1 MSRIIFILMIIAKI
15 SSAYNSINIT
25 TNWTLTF
32 YKKFIS
38 PLQGQH
44 ICNFSPT
51 CSQFFRA
58 SVNKYGFL
66 IGSIMGAD
74 RLLRCNPSAWNYLDQ
89 YYFGIHN
96 DRIYDPPENHY
107 LKLLKIKNPTLKN
120 NQEILTHNLSV
131 QKQSMFQSLDSAT
144 PISLNELDFAD
155 YLFNNYDYLRAIGEY
170 KRILFYLEPVDNY
183 SDLKQYI
190 KLKIAE
196 SYLKIKEY
204 DQAQYYFSQ
213 DQRPYFYFGQA
224 RIYFEQDNYQE
235 ARNKLQFLEN
245 TELDKE
251 RIILTGWSYYKERNF
266 IQGAR
271 FFAENKFKDTTNL
284 FIELSKYDGSD
295 IKHRNQILSTLM
307 SSVIP
312 GLGQVYCGRFGDGL
326 YSFITVVS
334 SGLIAN
340 YYYHNDDSRIKF
352 GIFAFLTTY
361 FWLGNIYGA
370 NISARDFN
378 EYQIRNYQNR
388 IDNILSSFDVTQNYY
403 DLISK
408 YKNKMQ
414 DK

>member
-1 MSRIIFILMIIAKI
+1 MTRILLILIVIVEI
-15 SSAYNSINIT
+15 CSAYNSINVT
-25 TNWTLTF
+25 TNWTLIF

-96 DRIYDPPENHY
+96 DRIDDPPENHY
-107 LKLLKIKNPTLKN
+107 LKLLKIKTPTLKN
-120 NQEILTHNLSV
+120 NQEILTLNLRV
-131 QKQSMFQSLDSAT
+131 KKQSIFQFTDTAILKLLD
-144 PISLNELDFAD
+144 ELDFAD
-155 YLFNNYDYLRAIGEY
+155 YLFDNHDYLRAIGEY
-170 KRILFYLEPVDNY
+170 KRILFYLEPIDNY
-183 SDLKQYI
+183 LDLKQYI
-190 KLKIAE
+190 ELKIAE
-196 SYLKIKEY
+196 SYLKIKEF
-204 DQAQYYFSQ
+204 DQAWYYFSKNQ
-213 DQRPYFYFGQA
+213 SPYFYFGQA
-224 RIYFEQDNYQE
+224 RICFEQNNYQE

-266 IQGAR
+266 MQGAR
-271 FFAENKFKDTTNL
+271 FFDENKSKDTTNL
-284 FIELSKYDGSD
+284 LYELSKYDGSD
-295 IKHRNQILSTLM
+295 IKHRSQTLSTLM
-307 SSVIP
+307 SSIIP
-312 GLGQVYCGRFGDGL
+312 GLGQVYCNRFGDGM

-340 YYYHNDDSRIKF
+340 YYYHNDSSRIKF

-388 IDNILSSFDVTQNYY
+388 IDDILSRFNFTQKYY
-403 DLISK
+403 DLI
-408 YKNKMQ
+408 NKIK